1 MKTSDLLI
9 VGGIGIAAYFLLTR
23 QAQGSNT
30 GGGGRGSFQT
40 PLPPPTT
47 DTFRTGIADIMTGQS
62 NYYRAVSPQTGA
74 GIPVTAQQLGINVAR
89 YVYSQP
95 PISGVSIARAVY
107 SGGFGVPSVPANV
120 MTGQSVR
127 ADQPFNTAGMTAFS
141 KPVGFK

>member
-23 QAQGSNT
+23 QAQGADT
-30 GGGGRGSFQT
+30 GGGGGGLVS
-40 PLPPPTT
+40 PALPWIP
-47 DTFRTGIADIMTGQS
+47 DVFKTGIPDIMTGES

-74 GIPVTAQQLGINVAR
+74 GIPVTAQQMGINVAR

-107 SGGFGVPSVPANV
+107 AGGFGVPSVPANV

-127 ADQPFNTAGMTAFS
+127 ADQPFNSAGLSAFS